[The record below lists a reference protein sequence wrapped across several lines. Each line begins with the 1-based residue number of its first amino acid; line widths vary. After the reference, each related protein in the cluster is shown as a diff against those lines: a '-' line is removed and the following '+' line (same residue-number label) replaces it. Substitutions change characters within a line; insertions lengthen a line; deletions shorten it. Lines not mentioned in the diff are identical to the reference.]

1 MVVYYIIASNDQKY
15 YYNDGKR
22 ISEEEGKKLGAIKRS
37 PGKKSSPSKPSR
49 SRRNKELVPCKSH
62 QYRDKITN
70 RCKNKKDGSPKKL
83 SSPKKLGS
91 PKKTKKNSKEFVPC
105 KSHQYRDKIT
115 NRCKNKK
122 DGSPKK
128 SSPNKPNRSNRRK
141 KELVPC
147 KPHQERN
154 PDTGRCKNKSDYK
167 KSKKRPLVR
176 EPEERVKMERWS
188 RVKKIAND
196 CVKRSKLPLRD
207 LQLKVVEYMEDND
220 GLLVVHGTGC
230 GKTLTAIT
238 CSQCYLDKYPER
250 GVVFVGPASLIS
262 NFKKEMK
269 RYGITN
275 SKKYTFYS
283 YDAFMLRYKSGRPI
297 SLKNKFLIVD
307 EAHNVRN
314 PEGEKSMILVRAAQD
329 ADKRLLLTAT
339 PYVNFMTDFIPL
351 INMIY
356 GKRIVGTRKQFYGK
370 YANEW
375 LGAEA
380 NDRNIETFK
389 YLLQD
394 KVDMVDCKD
403 PQFFPE
409 RIDHHI
415 DVPMDDEYYERYTN
429 LLQREEG
436 IYGLVFA
443 NPRKFYNGY
452 RRAVNKTGDK
462 YYSSKIK
469 YALPIFKKGK
479 AIIFTNWVD
488 FGIKPI
494 SEALE
499 ENNITYEVFSGDTPI
514 EVRQKMVDDFNNNK
528 FNVLVLTRAGGEGID
543 LKGVRSVIV
552 LDPTWNDAGLQQI
565 VGRAIRFNSH
575 AHLPPAERKVD
586 VYFMLL
592 TKPEGETDD
601 VTMPTGDKILYSI
614 IEKKKEIGSVL
625 LSLMKEVSI

>member
-1 MVVYYIIASNDQKY
+1 MVVYYIIATNDKKY

-37 PGKKSSPSKPSR
+37 PDKKSSPSKPSR
-49 SRRNKELVPCKSH
+49 SRRNK
-62 QYRDKITN
+62 D
-70 RCKNKKDGSPKKL
+70 
-83 SSPKKLGS
+83 
-91 PKKTKKNSKEFVPC
+91 FVPC

-128 SSPNKPNRSNRRK
+128 PGSPKKSSPGKPNRSSRRK

-154 PDTGRCKNKSDYK
+154 PETGRCKNKSDYK
-167 KSKKRPLVR
+167 KSKKLVR
-176 EPEERVKMERWS
+176 EPEERIKMNRWS
-188 RVKKIAND
+188 RVKKIATD

-238 CSQCYLDKYPER
+238 CSQCYLDKYPDR

-275 SKKYTFYS
+275 NKKYTFYS
-283 YDAFMLRYKSGRPI
+283 YDAFMLRYKAGKPI

-314 PEGEKSMILVRAAQD
+314 PEGEKSMILVKAAQD

-409 RIDHHI
+409 RIDHHV
-415 DVPMDDEYYERYTN
+415 DVPMDNEYYERYTN

-469 YALPIFKKGK
+469 YALPIFKNGK

-499 ENNITYEVFSGDTPI
+499 DNNITYEVFSGDTPI
-514 EVRQKMVDDFNNNK
+514 EDRQKMVDDFNNNK

>member
-1 MVVYYIIASNDQKY
+1 MVVYYIIATNDKKY
-15 YYNDGKR
+15 YYKDGKR

-49 SRRNKELVPCKSH
+49 SRRNKE
-62 QYRDKITN
+62 
-70 RCKNKKDGSPKKL
+70 
-83 SSPKKLGS
+83 
-91 PKKTKKNSKEFVPC
+91 FVPC

-128 SSPNKPNRSNRRK
+128 PGSPKKSSPGKPNRSSRRK

-154 PDTGRCKNKSDYK
+154 PETGRCKNKSDYK
-167 KSKKRPLVR
+167 KSKKLVR
-176 EPEERVKMERWS
+176 EPEERIKMDRWS
-188 RVKKIAND
+188 RVKKITTD

-238 CSQCYLDKYPER
+238 CSQCYLDKYPDR

-269 RYGITN
+269 RYGITS

-283 YDAFMLRYKSGRPI
+283 YDAFMLRYKAGKPI

-314 PEGEKSMILVRAAQD
+314 PEGEKSMILVKAAQD

-409 RIDHHI
+409 RIDHHV
-415 DVPMDDEYYERYTN
+415 DVPMDNEYYERYTN

-469 YALPIFKKGK
+469 YALPIFKNGK

-499 ENNITYEVFSGDTPI
+499 DNNITYEVFSGDTPI
-514 EVRQKMVDDFNNNK
+514 EDRQKMVNDFNNNK